1 MNSIQR
7 IRQLSGNGIDIGG
20 SEPRPAAP
28 SPSGSMHNSIQ
39 QDFQQ
44 FTAPQAQPMQPM
56 LPSDDALNTPIA
68 YNPISG
74 AGYAAAPKRRR

>member
-1 MNSIQR
+1 
-7 IRQLSGNGIDIGG
+7 
-20 SEPRPAAP
+20 
-28 SPSGSMHNSIQ
+28 MHNSIQ